1 MTNLLSVIEG
11 RSKRTFKGLL
21 DNESLM
27 SVTTPR
33 PFTVLVEGNIGSGKS
48 TYMKHCYDHGTG
60 VDIIMEPVDKWTD
73 LNATGLNLLQMMYE
87 DPKRWSLV
95 FQTYVQLTMLE
106 THTKASTRPVKMM
119 ERSLYSAQYCFVE
132 NLREAGK
139 IEDSEYQILSN
150 WFDFIMSCQEIDISV
165 DLIVYL
171 QTRPEVALERVRSR
185 SRGEEHLIS
194 DGYIRQ
200 LHVLHEDWLVRHKFP
215 VPAPVFVVDANKDV
229 KDMELVFEK
238 MSELFQVGK
247 EIYEEKNLLRQ
258 LETIVEENEI
268 NVRTTSSDEEI
279 SEVENIVSKPDLLPE
294 MEDNKAP
301 SRTEERTVSALPTLV
316 KTLVTSAS
324 TSNTLATTSASS
336 PTVTSASSTT
346 ATPTSSASEGPS
358 PGDKLEQGNCVPR
371 AQITFGPEPD
381 VERTVVSL
389 DSDGPDDV
397 ESSVTDDEETDMELR
412 DLFDENRGRMTQC
425 RLMSETEGTRQL
437 RVQGEEEPPKEVEEE
452 E

>member
-11 RSKRTFKGLL
+11 GSNRTFKGSP

-33 PFTVLVEGNIGSGKS
+33 PFTILVEGNIGSGKS

-106 THTKASTRPVKMM
+106 THTKTSTRPVKMM

-132 NLREAGK
+132 NLRETGK

-171 QTRPEVALERVRSR
+171 QTRPEVALERMRSR

-194 DGYIRQ
+194 DGYIKQ

-229 KDMELVFEK
+229 KDMELIFER

-247 EIYEEKNLLRQ
+247 EIYEEKNLLRH

-268 NVRTTSSDEEI
+268 NVSTTSGNEEVF
-279 SEVENIVSKPDLLPE
+279 EVENIVSEPELLPE
-294 MEDNKAP
+294 MEKDKAP
-301 SRTEERTVSALPTLV
+301 SRTEGRAISELPTLV

-324 TSNTLATTSASS
+324 TSATLATTLASS
-336 PTVTSASSTT
+336 PT
-346 ATPTSSASEGPS
+346 ATPTSSASEGLS
-358 PGDKLEQGNCVPR
+358 LSDKLEQGNCVPR

-425 RLMSETEGTRQL
+425 RVVSETEGTRQL
-437 RVQGEEEPPKEVEEE
+437 RAQREEESPKEVEEE

>member
-1 MTNLLSVIEG
+1 MTNLLSLIEG
-11 RSKRTFKGLL
+11 GSNRTFKGSP

-33 PFTVLVEGNIGSGKS
+33 PFTILVEGNIGSGKS

-106 THTKASTRPVKMM
+106 THTKTSTRPVKMM

-132 NLREAGK
+132 NLRETGK

-171 QTRPEVALERVRSR
+171 QTRPEVALERMRSR

-194 DGYIRQ
+194 DGYIKQ

-229 KDMELVFEK
+229 KDMELIFER

-247 EIYEEKNLLRQ
+247 EIYEEKNLLRH

-268 NVRTTSSDEEI
+268 NVSTTSGNEEVF
-279 SEVENIVSKPDLLPE
+279 EVENIVSEPELLPE
-294 MEDNKAP
+294 MEKDKAP
-301 SRTEERTVSALPTLV
+301 SRTEGRAISELPTLV

-324 TSNTLATTSASS
+324 TSATLATTFTSS
-336 PTVTSASSTT
+336 PTATS
-346 ATPTSSASEGPS
+346 TSSASEGLSPS
-358 PGDKLEQGNCVPR
+358 DKLEQGNCVPR

-425 RLMSETEGTRQL
+425 RVISETEGTRQL
-437 RVQGEEEPPKEVEEE
+437 RAQREEESPKEVEEE